1 MLLHRQLV
9 FQFDGSDK
17 TPPSFKLP
25 VNKILP
31 TEIRQKGV
39 VDAKTVAAIE
49 KSSILRDLDGMVE
62 QVRRPGKGEEKREI
76 HECVVWMLSMDEW
89 GDGRERQ

>member
-1 MLLHRQLV
+1 V

-17 TPPSFKLP
+17 IPSSFKLP

-62 QVRRPGKGEEKREI
+62 QVRRDLEKGGEGKNT
-76 HECVVWMLSMDEW
+76 
-89 GDGRERQ
+89 